1 MSQSQSFD
9 PSNST
14 EVNSEEASQIVSG
27 GALPDVNPMVFEAST
42 MDGNSVI
49 DFSMLSSMEP
59 TQSLDSYFGNSETLE
74 SANVNSDIELPET
87 ENSVE
92 PIEPTSKKA
101 TKKVAKPESVAEFS
115 EPVLVETPEPVVEK
129 VLEPVLVEVL
139 EPAETADAD
148 VAPEISFESA
158 SPIGQENSESD
169 QFEPEVDL
177 DDLFSSDDS
186 EEKVP
191 ENNVVNQAIERA
203 ELETPVVEPEVA
215 NIVAAESAEIE
226 SNLSEPVQSES
237 IKSESAASNI
247 DDNAEVSKEVVQTEP
262 AQTESIQ
269 TEPVQPESIQPE
281 SIAAKTVVGEQA
293 SENLN
298 GAKASVKGGANLEV
312 IKVSG
317 KKKAKSEVKAEEKV
331 TSNSKP
337 EPANVKEV
345 SEIDALIAI
354 ADNDFPEEEEPSQE
368 NEFAKLGL
376 SAKLV
381 AALDKAGYKTPTP
394 IQAQTIPSLLNG
406 HDVLGQAQTGTGK
419 TAAFAL
425 PILDRI
431 DPKQK
436 RPQVL
441 VLAPTR
447 ELAIQVAESFE
458 KYAGSIGGL
467 RVAAIYGGQ
476 DYQVQINKLQRG
488 AQVIVGTPGRV
499 LDHMRRKTL
508 NLGKL
513 DALVLD
519 EADEMLRMGFAEDVD
534 AVLEAMPAKRQ
545 MALFSATMP
554 PRIREIAQRHLK
566 DPVEVTIQKKT
577 TTAETIIQ
585 RYIVASPHQKK
596 AALVRIMEAEPV
608 DGAIVF
614 VKMRSTTEPLANEL
628 ANHGFKTA
636 ALNGDI
642 PQKQREK
649 IIENLKNGKI
659 DIIIATDVAARGLDV
674 QRISHVI
681 NYDLPH
687 DDEAYVHRIGRTG
700 RAGREGN
707 AILFLHPRERYVL
720 TQLEKA
726 TRKKIDSME
735 LPSNRDINKQR
746 VSRFHEMITKAL
758 GHKDLSKFV
767 SLIEQYQTD
776 TDVPVEKIA
785 AALGIIANA
794 GKPLFQNDELKL
806 SGFSE
811 GGRNERGRN
820 DRGRNDRGRNS
831 RGRNDTFR
839 TSEERQERK
848 SARTFSG
855 KTTTYRLD
863 VGKQHGVQVGNI
875 VGAIANEAGIDNS
888 EIGKIKIFDKFTSI
902 DLPQTMGGDAIEH
915 LKKVVV
921 KGRPLNIAEM
931 QSSGSNDSPRPASRG
946 GYSGGGYK
954 GGGSDGGSGK
964 RPFKKPFKKTTYES
978 KPRGQNNS

>member
-14 EVNSEEASQIVSG
+14 EVNSEEAAQVVSG
-27 GALPDVNPMVFEAST
+27 GTLPDVNPLVFEAST
-42 MDGNSVI
+42 LDGNSVI
-49 DFSMLSSMEP
+49 DLSMLNSLEP
-59 TQSLDSYFGNSETLE
+59 SQSLDSYFGNDVSEKSDVDVCE
-74 SANVNSDIELPET
+74 SENVGNLPSVDVPESLNSHGTADR
-87 ENSVE
+87 
-92 PIEPTSKKA
+92 
-101 TKKVAKPESVAEFS
+101 VAKEV
-115 EPVLVETPEPVVEK
+115 PEPLDEELAEKAVEQTA
-129 VLEPVLVEVL
+129 EV
-139 EPAETADAD
+139 AA
-148 VAPEISFESA
+148 EISFDSA
-158 SPIGQENSESD
+158 SPIGQEDSHAEN
-169 QFEPEVDL
+169 FEPEVDL
-177 DDLFSSDDS
+177 DDLFASDETEDITPEKIVVKHSPDPNPVDKS
-186 EEKVP
+186 ELVEPKS
-191 ENNVVNQAIERA
+191 
-203 ELETPVVEPEVA
+203 ELVEPKSEMVEPKTELVEPEL
-215 NIVAAESAEIE
+215 AA
-226 SNLSEPVQSES
+226 SEPVET
-237 IKSESAASNI
+237 ESANLESSDSSI
-247 DDNAEVSKEVVQTEP
+247 SSGSVPSEMMP
-262 AQTESIQ
+262 ALGIES
-269 TEPVQPESIQPE
+269 EE
-281 SIAAKTVVGEQA
+281 AKKDGL
-293 SENLN
+293 SH
-298 GAKASVKGGANLEV
+298 LEV
-312 IKVSG
+312 IKVSTT
-317 KKKAKSEVKAEEKV
+317 KKNKAKPESEKKV
-331 TSNSKP
+331 EVQPQTESTP
-337 EPANVKEV
+337 VVAEV

-354 ADNDFPEEEEPSQE
+354 ADNDFPVVDEETVEENQ
-368 NEFAKLGL
+368 FANLGL
-376 SAKLV
+376 SKKLV
-381 AALDKAGYKTPTP
+381 AALDKSGYKTPTP
-394 IQAQTIPSLLNG
+394 IQAQTIPSLLAG
-406 HDVLGQAQTGTGK
+406 RDVLGQAQTGTGK

-431 DPKQK
+431 DTKQK

-458 KYAGSIGGL
+458 KYASCIGGL

-508 NLGKL
+508 QLGKL

-534 AVLEAMPAKRQ
+534 AVLEAMPEERQ

-554 PRIREIAQRHLK
+554 PKIREIAQTHLK

-636 ALNGDI
+636 ALNGDV

-649 IIENLKNGKI
+649 IIESLKNGKI

-726 TRKKIDSME
+726 TRKKIDAME

-811 GGRNERGRN
+811 GRRDNGARN

-848 SARTFSG
+848 NARTFSG

-863 VGKQHGVQVGNI
+863 VGRQHGVQVGNI

-888 EIGKIKIFDKFTSI
+888 EIGKIKIFDRFTSI
-902 DLPQTMGGDAIEH
+902 DLPQSMGGDAIEH

-921 KGRPLNIAEM
+921 KGRPLNIAQM
-931 QSSGSNDSPRPASRG
+931 QSSESKDSPRPASRG
-946 GYSGGGYK
+946 GYGGGGYQ
-954 GGGSDGGSGK
+954 GGGSNGGGSGK
-964 RPFKKPFKKTTYES
+964 RPFKKPFKKTSYES
-978 KPRGQNNS
+978 KPRGRNNS

>member
-9 PSNST
+9 PSNSA
-14 EVNSEEASQIVSG
+14 EINSEEAAQIISG
-27 GALPDVNPMVFEAST
+27 GTLPDVNPLVFEAST
-42 MDGNSVI
+42 LDGNSVI
-49 DFSMLSSMEP
+49 DLSMLNSLEP
-59 TQSLDSYFGNSETLE
+59 SQSLDSYFGNDVAEKSDVDVCETQ
-74 SANVNSDIELPET
+74 
-87 ENSVE
+87 SVE
-92 PIEPTSKKA
+92 DLPPVDVPESLDSHGTANP
-101 TKKVAKPESVAEFS
+101 VAKEV
-115 EPVLVETPEPVVEK
+115 PEP
-129 VLEPVLVEVL
+129 
-139 EPAETADAD
+139 PAEELTEKAIEQTAE
-148 VAPEISFESA
+148 VAAEISFESA
-158 SPIGQENSESD
+158 SPIGQEDSHAEN
-169 QFEPEVDL
+169 FEPEVDL
-177 DDLFSSDDS
+177 DDLFASDETEDMTPEKIVVKDSPDPIPVDETEMVEPKAETVETKAVTVEPKAEAVEPKLAAPEPVETESANLESSDSSITRGSVPSEMMPAPGIES
-186 EEKVP
+186 EE
-191 ENNVVNQAIERA
+191 
-203 ELETPVVEPEVA
+203 
-215 NIVAAESAEIE
+215 
-226 SNLSEPVQSES
+226 
-237 IKSESAASNI
+237 
-247 DDNAEVSKEVVQTEP
+247 
-262 AQTESIQ
+262 
-269 TEPVQPESIQPE
+269 
-281 SIAAKTVVGEQA
+281 AKKDG
-293 SENLN
+293 S
-298 GAKASVKGGANLEV
+298 SHLEV
-312 IKVSG
+312 IKVSTT
-317 KKKAKSEVKAEEKV
+317 KKNKAKPESEK
-331 TSNSKP
+331 
-337 EPANVKEV
+337 NVEVQPQTESTPVVAEV

-354 ADNDFPEEEEPSQE
+354 ADNDFPVVEEETVEE
-368 NEFAKLGL
+368 NQFANLGL
-376 SAKLV
+376 SKKLV
-381 AALDKAGYKTPTP
+381 AALDKSGYKTPTP
-394 IQAQTIPSLLNG
+394 IQAQTIPSLLAG
-406 HDVLGQAQTGTGK
+406 RDVLGQAQTGTGK

-431 DPKQK
+431 DTKQK

-458 KYAGSIGGL
+458 KYASCIGGL

-508 NLGKL
+508 QLGKL

-534 AVLEAMPAKRQ
+534 AVLEAMPEKRQ

-554 PRIREIAQRHLK
+554 PKIREIAQTHLK

-649 IIENLKNGKI
+649 IIESLKNGKI

-726 TRKKIDSME
+726 TRKKIDAME

-767 SLIEQYQTD
+767 SLIEQYQAD

-811 GGRNERGRN
+811 GRRDNGARN

-848 SARTFSG
+848 NARTFSG

-863 VGKQHGVQVGNI
+863 VGRQHGVQVGNI

-888 EIGKIKIFDKFTSI
+888 EIGKIKIFDRFTSI
-902 DLPQTMGGDAIEH
+902 DLPQSMGGDAIEH

-921 KGRPLNIAEM
+921 KGRPLNIAQM
-931 QSSGSNDSPRPASRG
+931 QSSESKDSPRPASRG
-946 GYSGGGYK
+946 GYGGGYQ
-954 GGGSDGGSGK
+954 GSGSNGGGSGK
-964 RPFKKPFKKTTYES
+964 RPFKKPFKKTSYES
-978 KPRGQNNS
+978 KPRGRDNS

>member
-9 PSNST
+9 PSNSS
-14 EVNSEEASQIVSG
+14 EVNSEEAAQIISG
-27 GALPDVNPMVFEAST
+27 GTLPDMNPMVFEAST
-42 MDGNSVI
+42 LDGNSVI
-49 DFSMLSSMEP
+49 DLSMLNSLEP
-59 TQSLDSYFGNSETLE
+59 SQSLDSYFGEDVAEESVVDACNSEC
-74 SANVNSDIELPET
+74 VNDSSQVEDSSQVDLPESLDSLGSADQVVK
-87 ENSVE
+87 EVSE
-92 PIEPTSKKA
+92 PIADELA
-101 TKKVAKPESVAEFS
+101 GQVS
-115 EPVLVETPEPVVEK
+115 EQIT
-129 VLEPVLVEVL
+129 EV
-139 EPAETADAD
+139 DA
-148 VAPEISFESA
+148 EISFESA
-158 SPIGQENSESD
+158 SPIGQNDS
-169 QFEPEVDL
+169 QAGNFEPEVDL
-177 DDLFSSDDS
+177 DDLFSSD
-186 EEKVP
+186 ETEEMKPEKV
-191 ENNVVNQAIERA
+191 VVNHSSDSI
-203 ELETPVVEPEVA
+203 PVVDTNLVEA
-215 NIVAAESAEIE
+215 KTAA
-226 SNLSEPVQSES
+226 SEPVES
-237 IKSESAASNI
+237 VESVESESAKQEPSDAPITNSEVPSGGMP
-247 DDNAEVSKEVVQTEP
+247 AEKSDSEMTKKEGSSQ
-262 AQTESIQ
+262 
-269 TEPVQPESIQPE
+269 
-281 SIAAKTVVGEQA
+281 
-293 SENLN
+293 
-298 GAKASVKGGANLEV
+298 LEV
-312 IKVSG
+312 IKVSST
-317 KKKAKSEVKAEEKV
+317 KKAKPNAQLEQKVEVQPQAE
-331 TSNSKP
+331 SKP
-337 EPANVKEV
+337 AVAEI

-354 ADNDFPEEEEPSQE
+354 ADNDFPAVEEETVEA
-368 NEFAKLGL
+368 NEFANLGL

-381 AALDKAGYKTPTP
+381 AALDKSGYKIPTP
-394 IQAQTIPSLLNG
+394 IQAQTIPSLLAG
-406 HDVLGQAQTGTGK
+406 RDVLGQAQTGTGK

-458 KYAGSIGGL
+458 KYASCIGGL

-508 NLGKL
+508 QLGKL

-534 AVLEAMPAKRQ
+534 AVLEAMPEKRQ

-554 PRIREIAQRHLK
+554 PKIRQIAQTHLK

-636 ALNGDI
+636 ALNGDV

-649 IIENLKNGKI
+649 IIESLKNGKI

-776 TDVPVEKIA
+776 TDVPLEKIA

-811 GGRNERGRN
+811 GRRDNGARN

-831 RGRNDTFR
+831 RGHNDTFR

-863 VGKQHGVQVGNI
+863 VGRQHGVQVGNI

-888 EIGKIKIFDKFTSI
+888 EIGKIKIFDRFTSI
-902 DLPQTMGGDAIEH
+902 DLPQSMGGDAIEH

-931 QSSGSNDSPRPASRG
+931 QSSESKDSPRPASRG
-946 GYSGGGYK
+946 GYGGGGYQGGGSSGGGA
-954 GGGSDGGSGK
+954 GK
-964 RPFKKPFKKTTYES
+964 RPFKKAFKKTSYES
-978 KPRGQNNS
+978 KPRGRNNS